1 MIRPLSLTLAAL
13 MALPA
18 IGSLPAA
25 AQDRRVTPGPYDTV
39 GVALSNREAR
49 RAVPVR
55 LPDGRVVLRPPH
67 HGIPFLFGFGDN
79 DGVPSALPTVGGVTP
94 SANAATPSGG
104 LVPGQKTP

>member
-1 MIRPLSLTLAAL
+1 MIRTIPLALAAL
-13 MALPA
+13 IALPV
-18 IGSLPAA
+18 IGSAPVA
-25 AQDRRVTPGPYDTV
+25 AQDRRVTPGPEATV

-55 LPDGRVVLRPPH
+55 LPDGRVVLRPPN

-79 DGVPSALPTVGGVTP
+79 DGVPSARPTVGGVTP
-94 SANAATPSGG
+94 SAIAATPSGG